1 MFHHKEEKSIHKHNY
16 IYSFLH
22 VNKYF
27 NKIFNDI
34 RIKPNNFYNKNSYF
48 DINNNLYFHSSEKFY
63 PFDITYYSKPLI
75 LNASPALNLS
85 IFRRCLIKSRG
96 DIFLLR
102 SVVRI
107 SIIASPFGD
116 KDCRLS
122 GLLLICH
129 SAGKSTEKFIAK

>member
-75 LNASPALNLS
+75 LNNKKRIIINMPYINKVQLNI
-85 IFRRCLIKSRG
+85 IFIRLAYL
-96 DIFLLR
+96 FLNICRNNKNKLK
-102 SVVRI
+102 
-107 SIIASPFGD
+107 IINKILYP
-116 KDCRLS
+116 LY
-122 GLLLICH
+122 L
-129 SAGKSTEKFIAK
+129 